1 MPPPPLLLLLAEVV
15 ARSSL
20 GGEKQELV
28 AADLDSEVGGL
39 WKHRVR
45 VQEAEAEAEE
55 GADLRIWDLMQG
67 AKTRVWSTVAFKEV
81 DDGFL
86 HFLTLCLERKSEVL
100 TFRKYAPAWWRAL
113 PCYFRHFVLQ
123 KGSHALLLPHLPI
136 A

>member
-45 VQEAEAEAEE
+45 VQEAEE
-55 GADLRIWDLMQG
+55 GADLRICRFGKRSGWTAGVSQ
-67 AKTRVWSTVAFKEV
+67 KS
-81 DDGFL
+81 FL
-86 HFLTLCLERKSEVL
+86 V
-100 TFRKYAPAWWRAL
+100 
-113 PCYFRHFVLQ
+113 
-123 KGSHALLLPHLPI
+123 
-136 A
+136 

>member
-39 WKHRVR
+39 WKHGVR

-55 GADLRIWDLMQG
+55 GADLRICRFGKRSGWTAGVSQ
-67 AKTRVWSTVAFKEV
+67 KS
-81 DDGFL
+81 FL
-86 HFLTLCLERKSEVL
+86 V
-100 TFRKYAPAWWRAL
+100 
-113 PCYFRHFVLQ
+113 
-123 KGSHALLLPHLPI
+123 
-136 A
+136 